1 MSENDIQ
8 IRSVSWIKE
17 NFEAGDRLKRLM
29 TPKNDARFGVLAIQ
43 ADRLQIFFKA
53 YLKFL

>member
-17 NFEAGDRLKRLM
+17 NFEAGDCLKRLM
-29 TPKNDARFGVLAIQ
+29 TTKNDARFGVLAIQ
-43 ADRLQIFFKA
+43 AYRLQIFFKA
-53 YLKFL
+53 DLKFL